1 MPIRGA
7 ITGARCA
14 AVSGDRPLAGGRG
27 AAWTTDREK
36 AALARDIARLCPAS
50 PGAGVIGAPSVAAQP
65 AFAALANGILVNAAD
80 DDDTH
85 KRALLHVGSVV
96 VPAALATLNRHPVDP
111 RNITR
116 ITNETDRIVTT
127 HCSSKEVG

>member
-1 MPIRGA
+1 MIGRWIEGHADHTPDAPALRFEGQV
-7 ITGARCA
+7 ITY
-14 AVSGDRPLAGGRG
+14 
-27 AAWTTDREK
+27 